1 MTTSTSYHT
10 TPTLIITK
18 CTTSISFTGKT
29 IRLQYGTLP
38 NTYDSD
44 FNFVHH
50 PNHTTSIFYTTN
62 KDNTPSTRTT
72 KTIRFQFGILPEYD
86 FKFKRYHDDTIYR
99 FNFVIYKNHKTS
111 TSYTTKMKQL
121 QYSKPSQLYHL
132 LHTTSAIYNNYTA
145 TQLSINI

>member
-1 MTTSTSYHT
+1 MTLIPYTNKTIWRLQLHTHT

-18 CTTSISFTGKT
+18 STTSISFTGKT

-44 FNFVHH
+44 FNTVHH

-72 KTIRFQFGILPEYD
+72 KTIRFQFGILTEYD
-86 FKFKRYHDDTIYR
+86 FKFKHYHDDTTYR

-111 TSYTTKMKQL
+111 TSYTTKMKQF
-121 QYSKPSQLYHL
+121 Q
-132 LHTTSAIYNNYTA
+132 
-145 TQLSINI
+145 